1 MAKSLR
7 IVLDVLTSVIII
19 SVLHHFPS
27 VITSNLP
34 SQRGSHHDA
43 HKRPSCKHRI
53 DFVGDTPFP
62 DIVLALNFNYPYY
75 DNLPILIRFFKP
87 LFPNY
92 IVCGPEVAKGGNQ
105 IVVIHQPGEYGSY
118 GSQCVVEAI
127 RRKPGYFGYFYVS
140 DDMIINWWNFFRLDK
155 TKIWFPEP
163 YRLGEHRMSPATT
176 DSIWWKRSD
185 CLKRCSQVFLEMESD
200 PTMLELNA
208 TKIYL
213 ENVGGRRVC
222 SGALSDIVYIPGRL
236 AKSYEIIAQK
246 FYDER
251 VFLEVATP
259 MCMLMVDKRENIV
272 DIKGLYLQTLFGW
285 GPWKWTSYRGWHHFT
300 YDTYFLHPYKLSNKK
315 SSKEFEERIVIPSE
329 KILKDK
335 CLDVLDRG
343 KFWESA

>member
-1 MAKSLR
+1 
-7 IVLDVLTSVIII
+7 
-19 SVLHHFPS
+19 
-27 VITSNLP
+27 
-34 SQRGSHHDA
+34 
-43 HKRPSCKHRI
+43 
-53 DFVGDTPFP
+53 
-62 DIVLALNFNYPYY
+62 
-75 DNLPILIRFFKP
+75 
-87 LFPNY
+87 
-92 IVCGPEVAKGGNQ
+92 
-105 IVVIHQPGEYGSY
+105 
-118 GSQCVVEAI
+118 
-127 RRKPGYFGYFYVS
+127 
-140 DDMIINWWNFFRLDK
+140 
-155 TKIWFPEP
+155 
-163 YRLGEHRMSPATT
+163 
-176 DSIWWKRSD
+176 
-185 CLKRCSQVFLEMESD
+185 MESD
-200 PTMLELNA
+200 PTVLELNA